1 MKSRTDR
8 LQYKVFNK
16 GQKMDKVKVQSWIK
30 KNIVFIFLI
39 FMCTVFGLL
48 NKTFL
53 TSKNIFNLTS
63 QMSINALLATGLT
76 YVIILGGID
85 ISVGS
90 VAALAGVCAAMIG
103 LRIPNLNTASGVIV
117 LLGSAIVIGG
127 ACGTFNG
134 IMITRFKVVPMIATL
149 AMMTIARGITYIITG
164 GVAVFGLPA
173 SFSWL
178 GAGRLFKSVGN
189 PNGIIPIVSI
199 FTIVVVVIFHLLLS
213 KTVFGRHVYAVG
225 SNVNVAHLSGIN
237 IARVTLTGYI
247 LCSVTA
253 ALGGVLVASKL
264 QNGQPAACEGY
275 EMYAIAS
282 TVLGGTS
289 LTGGSGSVGR
299 AMFGVAI
306 IAVINNGMNLLH
318 ISSYWQKVVIG
329 SIILLAVI
337 LDMAQKKKNA

>member
-1 MKSRTDR
+1 
-8 LQYKVFNK
+8 
-16 GQKMDKVKVQSWIK
+16 
-30 KNIVFIFLI
+30 
-39 FMCTVFGLL
+39 MCTVFGLL

-103 LRIPNLNTASGVIV
+103 LRIPNLNTASGVII

-127 ACGTFNG
+127 VCGVFNG
-134 IMITRFKVVPMIATL
+134 VMITKFKVVPMIATL

-178 GAGRLFKSVGN
+178 GAGRLFKSLGN

>member
-1 MKSRTDR
+1 
-8 LQYKVFNK
+8 
-16 GQKMDKVKVQSWIK
+16 
-30 KNIVFIFLI
+30 
-39 FMCTVFGLL
+39 
-48 NKTFL
+48 
-53 TSKNIFNLTS
+53 
-63 QMSINALLATGLT
+63 MSINALLATGLT

-103 LRIPNLNTASGVIV
+103 LRIPNLNTASSVII

-127 ACGTFNG
+127 VCGTFNG

-225 SNVNVAHLSGIN
+225 
-237 IARVTLTGYI
+237 
-247 LCSVTA
+247 
-253 ALGGVLVASKL
+253 
-264 QNGQPAACEGY
+264 
-275 EMYAIAS
+275 
-282 TVLGGTS
+282 
-289 LTGGSGSVGR
+289 
-299 AMFGVAI
+299 
-306 IAVINNGMNLLH
+306 
-318 ISSYWQKVVIG
+318 
-329 SIILLAVI
+329 
-337 LDMAQKKKNA
+337 

>member
-1 MKSRTDR
+1 MNISVWRNR
-8 LQYKVFNK
+8 LKANMV
-16 GQKMDKVKVQSWIK
+16 
-30 KNIVFIFLI
+30 IVFLVLL
-39 FMCTVFGLL
+39 CVAFGLS
-48 NKTFL
+48 NETFF
-53 TSKNIFNLTS
+53 TAKNIFNLTQ

-90 VAALAGVCAAMIG
+90 VAALAGVCSAMIG
-103 LRIPNLNTASGVIV
+103 LQFPGMNEAGAIGILLATAV
-117 LLGSAIVIGG
+117 VIGTIFG
-127 ACGTFNG
+127 LFNG
-134 IMITRFKVVPMIATL
+134 IMVTKFRVVPMITTL
-149 AMMTIARGITYIITG
+149 ATMTIGRGLTYIMTG
-164 GVAVFGLPA
+164 GIAVFGLPSA
-173 SFSWL
+173 FSWL
-178 GAGRLFKSVGN
+178 GSGRLIHSSGN
-189 PNGIIPIVSI
+189 PNGLIPVVSI
-199 FTIVVVVIFHLLLS
+199 FTLIVVFVMHILLS
-213 KTVFGRHVYAVG
+213 KTVFGRHVYATG
-225 SNVNVAHLSGIN
+225 SNLNVAHLSGIN
-237 IARVTLTGYI
+237 TNRVMLVSYI
-247 LCSVTA
+247 FCGITA

-289 LTGGSGSVGR
+289 LAGGSGSVGR

-337 LDMAQKKKNA
+337 LDMSQKKKRN